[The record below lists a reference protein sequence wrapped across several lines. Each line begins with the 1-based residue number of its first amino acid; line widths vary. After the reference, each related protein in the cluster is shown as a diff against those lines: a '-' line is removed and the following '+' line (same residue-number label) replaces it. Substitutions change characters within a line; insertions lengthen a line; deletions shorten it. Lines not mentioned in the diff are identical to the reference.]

1 MNKPSSTITA
11 TFLTGLAVSA
21 VFGTINEFTDLVIS
35 AGYVA
40 TITTLAASSVGY
52 FKKENVIGGDD
63 AI

>member
-11 TFLTGLAVSA
+11 TFLSGLAVA
-21 VFGTINEFTDLVIS
+21 AAFGTVNEFTDITIS
-35 AGYVA
+35 AGYVS
-40 TITTLAASSVGY
+40 TITTLVASTVGY